1 MNILF
6 RMEKGIAVCLFS
18 SFFELF
24 FYGIFIFFVD
34 NSQNLHIVT
43 MISSV
48 LFFFPNL
55 YSAQKK

>member
-1 MNILF
+1 MYVFFIHAFNLEILF
-6 RMEKGIAVCLFS
+6 TFPI
-18 SFFELF
+18 FELF